1 MAADLQRLD
10 LGETREVF
18 WNAPE
23 IFREHFIELF
33 DFVYLGLPVVLFGI
47 WAATIAYPLYRWY
60 AIVQKGQPENR
71 LDQIGIRIQR
81 MLFEGIGQGR
91 VVREPAGIVHQVLF
105 VSFVVLFLG
114 TNIITVEAD
123 TKLDFY
129 FGAFY
134 WVYKFMMD
142 LAGIALMASSGW
154 FLYRRYGNPP
164 RALEQPTQMVDNF
177 ENESGYGFPLAML
190 FLIGLTGFMLES
202 ARIVAEPTSAVGGA
216 FIGGPLAGAFRAMG
230 TGESFHYWVWIVH
243 LAIVLSFLYSLTSTK
258 LRHMF
263 IGPVNIFFKRLGPGY
278 RATPVT
284 DFENAETFGVEKPEE
299 YSWKQILDM
308 AACLECGRC
317 TLNCPTVNTQKALN
331 PKHLVM
337 RQREHLLARHGVSF
351 LSSQLAKFT
360 AKDGGNGDDAQTGG
374 EGGDVALREI
384 GSGKPLMNGEDGQD
398 DAWLAQADMI
408 NDVATQDVIWGC
420 TTCGWCEEGCPV
432 AIEHIQRIVD
442 MRRNGVLMRAE
453 FPQDLAKSFKGT
465 ENQSNPWGIS
475 ADQRAEW
482 AAELEVPQM
491 AELGTEEKVDVLYWV
506 GCAGSFDER
515 NQKTS
520 KALVKIFRQAGLKFG
535 ILGMEENCTGEPARR
550 LGNEYLYFS
559 LAEMNV
565 TTLKQYQFDTI
576 VTQCPHCFNT
586 IKNEYP
592 DMGGHFNVMH
602 TTEFIEKLLGEGKI
616 KLEKDF
622 MQKRLTIHDPC
633 YLGRHN
639 NIHEAPR
646 KILDQIPGAVR
657 EDVENSGRRT
667 FCCGAGGGQFW
678 KEEEHG
684 TARINETRLDQ
695 LMEAKPDT
703 VAVACPFCTTM
714 ISDATKA
721 KGVEESVQV
730 KDVVE
735 LVADSIE

>member
-1 MAADLQRLD
+1 MEDLQNLN
-10 LGETREVF
+10 LGETREIF
-18 WNAPE
+18 WGAPE
-23 IFREHFIELF
+23 IFREHFVELF
-33 DFVYLGLPVVLFGI
+33 DFVVLGLPFVLFGL
-47 WAATIAYPLYRWY
+47 WGLTIAYPLYRWY
-60 AIVQKGQPENR
+60 GIVHQGQAENR
-71 LDQIGIRIQR
+71 LDQLGLRLQR
-81 MLFEGIGQGR
+81 MVLEGVGQGR
-91 VVREPAGIVHQVLF
+91 VVREPSGVMHQVLF
-105 VSFVVLFLG
+105 VSFLVLFLG
-114 TNIITVEAD
+114 TSLITVEAD

-134 WVYKFMMD
+134 GVYKFMMD
-142 LAGIALMASSGW
+142 LAGVGLMASSGY
-154 FLYRRYGNPP
+154 FLYRRFATPP
-164 RALEQPTQMVDNF
+164 PALEQPRQMVDNF

-202 ARIVAEPTSAVGGA
+202 ARIVANPESAVGLAFVGA
-216 FIGGPLAGAFRAMG
+216 SLAQVFRLMG
-230 TGESFHYWVWIVH
+230 TGESFHYWIWIIH
-243 LAIVLSFLYSLTSTK
+243 LIIVLAFLYSLTSTK

-278 RATPVT
+278 RATPIT
-284 DFENAETFGVEKPEE
+284 DFENAETFGVEKVEE
-299 YSWKQILDM
+299 YSWKQLLDM

-317 TLNCPTVNTQKALN
+317 TLNCPTANTGKALN
-331 PKHLVM
+331 PKHLVI

-351 LSSQLAKFT
+351 LSSQLAKFGRQD
-360 AKDGGNGDDAQTGG
+360 AEGGDDAQTGG
-374 EGGDVALREI
+374 EGGDIALREI
-384 GSGKPLMNGEDGQD
+384 GSGKPLLDGDEGQD

-408 NDVATQDVIWGC
+408 NDVATENVIWGC
-420 TTCGWCEEGCPV
+420 TSCGWCEEGCPV

-442 MRRNGVLMRAE
+442 MRRNAVLMRAE
-453 FPQDLAKSFKGT
+453 FPQDLAKSFKAT
-465 ENQSNPWGIS
+465 ENQANPWGIA
-475 ADQRAEW
+475 ADQRADW
-482 AAELEVPQM
+482 ADGLEVPQM
-491 AELGTEEKVDVLYWV
+491 AEIGEDEKVDVLYWV

-520 KALVKIFRQAGLKFG
+520 RALVKIFKQAGLRFG
-535 ILGMEENCTGEPARR
+535 ILGLEESCTGEPARR

-559 LAEMNV
+559 MASMNV
-565 TTLKQYQFDTI
+565 ETLNRYKFDVI

-592 DMGGHFNVMH
+592 DLGGSFNVMH
-602 TTEFIEKLLGEGKI
+602 TTEFIESLLDQGKI

-622 MQKRLTIHDPC
+622 LQKRLTMHDPC

-639 NIHEAPR
+639 NVHEAPR
-646 KILDQIPGAVR
+646 KILDKIPGMNR

-678 KEEEHG
+678 KEEEHD
-684 TARINETRLDQ
+684 TARINVTRLEQ

-721 KGVEESVQV
+721 KGVDESVEV

-735 LVADSIE
+735 IIADSLD

>member
-1 MAADLQRLD
+1 MEDLQD
-10 LGETREVF
+10 LNRGETREIF

-23 IFREHFIELF
+23 IFKEHFVELF
-33 DFVYLGLPVVLFGI
+33 DFIVLGLPFVLFGL
-47 WAATIAYPLYRWY
+47 WGATIIYPLYRWY

-71 LDQIGIRIQR
+71 FDQLGIRFQR
-81 MLFEGIGQGR
+81 MLFEGVGQGR
-91 VVREPAGIVHQVLF
+91 VVREPSGIAHQVLF
-105 VSFVVLFLG
+105 VSFLISFLG
-114 TNIITVEAD
+114 TSLITVEAD
-123 TKLDFY
+123 TTLDFY

-134 WVYKFMMD
+134 GVYKFMMD
-142 LAGIALMASSGW
+142 LAGVGLIGSSGY
-154 FLYRRYGNPP
+154 FLYRRYAAPT
-164 RALEQPTQMVDNF
+164 RALEQPKQMVDNF
-177 ENESGYGFPLAML
+177 ENESGYGFPLTML
-190 FLIGLTGFMLES
+190 FLIGITGFMLES
-202 ARIVAEPTSAVGGA
+202 SRIVAEPNSAVGLA
-216 FIGGPLAGAFRAMG
+216 FVGGPLAEVFRAMG
-230 TGESFHYWVWIVH
+230 TGEAFHHWVWIVH
-243 LAIVLSFLYSLTSTK
+243 MIIVLSFLYSLTSTK

-263 IGPVNIFFKRLGPGY
+263 IAPVNIFFKRLGPGY

-284 DFENAETFGVEKPEE
+284 DFENAETFGVEKVEE
-299 YSWKQILDM
+299 YSWKQLLDM

-317 TLNCPTVNTQKALN
+317 TLNCPTVNTNKALN

-337 RQREHLLARHGVSF
+337 RQREQLVARHGISF
-351 LSSQLAKFT
+351 LSAQMAKFT
-360 AKDGGNGDDAQTGG
+360 ARDAGGADDADTGG
-374 EGGDVALREI
+374 EGGDIALREI
-384 GSGKPLMNGEDGQD
+384 GSGKPLMGGEDGQD

-408 NDVATQDVIWGC
+408 NDVATEDVVWGC

-465 ENQSNPWGIS
+465 ENQSNPWGIA
-475 ADQRAEW
+475 ADQRAAW
-482 AAELEVPQM
+482 ATEMNVPQM
-491 AELGTEEKVDVLYWV
+491 AEIGEDEKVDVLYWV

-520 KALVKIFRQAGLKFG
+520 KALVKIFRQANMKFG

-559 LAEMNV
+559 LASINV
-565 TTLKQYQFDTI
+565 ETLNRYKFDTI

-592 DMGGHFNVMH
+592 DIGGNFKVMH
-602 TTEFIEKLLGEGKI
+602 TTEFIESLLEQGKI

-622 MQKRLTIHDPC
+622 MQKRLTMHDPC

-646 KILDQIPGAVR
+646 KILDQIPGMVR
-657 EDVENSGRRT
+657 EDVENSGRKT

-714 ISDATKA
+714 ITDATKA
-721 KGVEESVQV
+721 KGIEESVQV

-735 LVADSIE
+735 IVADSLE